1 MMKLI
6 QEMLQGDFYSLSR
19 LITMVEN
26 DSVKLPEIMREIH
39 SCSSDSYHIG
49 ITGPPG
55 AGKSTLTG
63 RLTSR
68 LRAQGATVGIIA
80 CDPTSPLTGG
90 ALLGDRIRLESLFLD
105 DGVFIRSMAT
115 RGKIGGLSR
124 KIHAI
129 ARLLRSFGRDFIII
143 ETVGVGQT
151 EVDVSEIADTT
162 ILVLTPIVG
171 DYIQAMKAGIME
183 IADIFVINKMDLGE
197 ANVIAEEIASVL
209 AVRKKEGNWKP
220 PIIKTQSIEGTGIEE
235 LYEAIKVH
243 RLFMSKKG
251 LDSKRRKQSRR
262 QEFREIMKERVLERL
277 GTSLGENEYF
287 MAYLHKVES
296 DEMNPYQACDE
307 ILADK
312 KVWESLLYKLFNN
325 YKQ

>member
-26 DSVKLPEIMREIH
+26 DSVNLPEIMREIH
-39 SCSSDSYHIG
+39 PRSTDSYHIG

-68 LRAQGATVGIIA
+68 LREQGGTVGIVA

-129 ARLLRSFGRDFIII
+129 ARLLRAYRRDFIII

-171 DYIQAMKAGIME
+171 DYIQAMKAGVME

-209 AVRKKEGNWKP
+209 AIRKKEANWKP
-220 PIIKTQSIEGTGIEE
+220 PIIKAQSIEGTGIEE
-235 LYEAIKVH
+235 LYEAIKFH
-243 RLFMSKKG
+243 RQFLSEKG
-251 LDSKRRKQSRR
+251 LDSKRREQSRR
-262 QEFREIMKERVLERL
+262 QEFRDIMKERVLEKL
-277 GTSLGENEYF
+277 ATSLGENVYF
-287 MAYLHKVES
+287 KAYLRKVES
-296 DEMNPYQACDE
+296 DEMNPYLASEE

-312 KVWESLLYKLFNN
+312 KIWESLLDKLFNN
-325 YKQ
+325 SK